1 MDARCLTWEGMYGIL
16 RRLSTM
22 ELFFLFPRGDDS
34 VMFTV
39 LGLVLCVL
47 VSYVIDVKSNSKNKD
62 GKDIL
67 DWD

>member
-1 MDARCLTWEGMYGIL
+1 
-16 RRLSTM
+16 M